1 MQLTAELAVPSTCL
15 SIYLL
20 QVQQDVFINSCI
32 NWLSGNIAH
41 DKNLEH
47 NIQRECIYSIQ
58 SSFELICELPLRPVG
73 CPMAIFPWDLSF
85 LPCWDDLCE
94 QIALKSKNMK

>member
-1 MQLTAELAVPSTCL
+1 MTPVVAQGNNTQLKIKSGSKETQLTAELAVPSTCL

-47 NIQRECIYSIQ
+47 NIQRVHLQYS
-58 SSFELICELPLRPVG
+58 V
-73 CPMAIFPWDLSF
+73 F
-85 LPCWDDLCE
+85 L
-94 QIALKSKNMK
+94 